1 MRNLWRT
8 LLHGTTRN
16 QHQAGTGSFQN
27 RRTGTFIFPGDA
39 ANPNFQE
46 SPSLKTESPA
56 LDFKSADY
64 EIRLPDSRSK
74 IPFIGLFM

>member
-16 QHQAGTGSFQN
+16 QQHAGLGSYQSRGTG
-27 RRTGTFIFPGDA
+27 TLTFPGDS

-46 SPSLKTESPA
+46 SPALKTENP
-56 LDFKSADY
+56 LRDYKSADY
-64 EIRLPDSRSK
+64 EIRFPDSRSK
-74 IPFIGLFM
+74 IPFI